1 MPRCGC
7 RVHRPL
13 AALLSPPL
21 RYSKLATNSHP
32 PKKTREQVVDAL
44 EETLTSGG
52 NVVDFHGCDFF
63 PERWFDLVV
72 VLQAETSVLW
82 DRLAEGGRNYS
93 EAKIK
98 ENVQCEIMHVCVE
111 EARESYR

>member
-1 MPRCGC
+1 M
-7 RVHRPL
+7 
-13 AALLSPPL
+13 
-21 RYSKLATNSHP
+21 
-32 PKKTREQVVDAL
+32 
-44 EETLTSGG
+44 
-52 NVVDFHGCDFF
+52 DFHGCDFF

-93 EAKIK
+93 QAKIK